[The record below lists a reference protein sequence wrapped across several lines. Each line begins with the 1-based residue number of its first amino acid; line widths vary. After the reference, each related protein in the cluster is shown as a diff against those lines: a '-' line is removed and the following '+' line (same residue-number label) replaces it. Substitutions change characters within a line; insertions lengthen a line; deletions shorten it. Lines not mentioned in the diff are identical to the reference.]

1 LKLLGILVD
10 WALEKTMD
18 ELLLVSPLSITY
30 ITILALVTFGADDF
44 LDFIDAYFIEMG
56 MMIFERTYLNEPADM
71 FFEYVEETLPEFF
84 GNLYAWLTNDSDED
98 QQGADLSM
106 FFKKAQVSDS
116 SDSKIDFSD
125 DDSF

>member
-1 LKLLGILVD
+1 MKLLGILVD